1 MSTTSLDLTSF
12 AALSFFVSF
21 SLSLAKIATLS
32 RQMYFMDII
41 IYMFLIFNDPSC
53 ACASGITD
61 RNSDPMQS
69 LWVVS
74 HALLRVAC
82 NAFIRRV
89 IICTGYIA
97 KHHVEW
103 SLSCSFH
110 CGEAFIDLKH
120 SGEPE

>member
-12 AALSFFVSF
+12 APLSFFASF
-21 SLSLAKIATLS
+21 LLSLDKIVILS
-32 RQMYFMDII
+32 RRMCFMDII
-41 IYMFLIFNDPSC
+41 IYMFLIFNDPTC
-53 ACASGITD
+53 ACANGIID

-97 KHHVEW
+97 KYHVEW

-110 CGEAFIDLKH
+110 CGEAFIDLKY